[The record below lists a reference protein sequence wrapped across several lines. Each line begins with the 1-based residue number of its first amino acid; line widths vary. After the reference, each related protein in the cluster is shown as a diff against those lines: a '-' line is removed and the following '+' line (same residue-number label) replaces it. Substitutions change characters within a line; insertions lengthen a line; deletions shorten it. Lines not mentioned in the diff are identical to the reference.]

1 MKKIIFAKAVFFL
14 LLLSSMAWSG
24 YKYEAAIMQSC
35 GGRITTS
42 NAYLNTGSDFSD
54 FFTGGT
60 KPSDFTDGN
69 IPWAYIF
76 LLQSNNSSISLNA
89 QTDDMHKFTGWKVVS
104 GASNCSF
111 SDASKASTTLK
122 IKGKCAIKAYRK
134 LTALTLNAGTGGS
147 VSSESNCAI
156 GIGAF
161 EERIDNRYEP
171 TSYPI
176 SSNTYTNCNE
186 VLKATPSTG
195 YRFDKWTITSG
206 SSNCGITHSSE
217 AQAYASIKGSCTI
230 KGTFVKT
237 AVLTVNKNSGGS
249 ISPSGSKTVDVGSK
263 VNISAT
269 PDNSYRFVNWT
280 FSSGSGNCSIAD
292 KNSKSTS
299 ITVNGDCTI
308 KANFKLTRTLTVTAG
323 TGGSVSPTSKVV
335 DNGGT
340 WTITATPNS
349 SYRFT
354 GWSFV
359 SGGSSC
365 TLDDASATST
375 KVKVGGDCTVKASF
389 VRTYTLKLSAGTG
402 GETNFTSKTV
412 DAGSKVDISASIN
425 QYGYRF
431 DKWTSSS
438 TSCTIAD
445 PTSSSTKVTVNG
457 ACTVTASFV
466 QRNTF
471 AIGPNPA
478 DGGTTSPYGYK
489 TVDKGSSNSITA
501 TPKSGYR
508 FDRWGSSST
517 SCLIN
522 NAASASTTVKVSGD
536 CSITANFI
544 KTYNVTVAAGT
555 GGTTSPS
562 ASMSVDLGASMR
574 IAATPES
581 GYRFDKWTSTS
592 ASCVIIN
599 ETSATSFVKVSDDC
613 NVTANFVKTYT
624 LDVYTMSHNGPAF
637 YKSLVVNKGSSN
649 QLVINPNASNY
660 DFDKWVF
667 IDGTTLEETSVSE
680 SVCKIENPT
689 SPTAAKVVVN
699 GDCSVAAK
707 LRMRTIVN
715 VVAEEGGTV
724 SPSGEMQ
731 GHAEEYMNI
740 SAMPNE
746 SYRFLQWVNSA
757 NCRIE
762 DHYNAN
768 TRVLPLSTVGCTVT
782 AKFRKQARIVIN
794 AVENIDIESRDE
806 YVDVGKTINVYPYR
820 SAHDWQF
827 SHFEYISGE
836 QNCPVTINSSKVII
850 TVNGDCEMKPVVVPY
865 FELTE
870 DFKNYF
876 HYFNG
881 EYSSVW
887 VRFHAATEDSTW
899 YYVEFNSPEDYEGI
913 VTNFGTDAWKGNG
926 IDSCVGTMDGLGCY
940 FKSSGKDNYL
950 TVSSQSY
957 YSWPFS
963 VKYSKVSTDYVDVE
977 YDLVGK
983 LVKRPTIDVGHG
995 MKALIKA
1002 DDLTGYVFKEWKL
1015 MDGDCELDSPGNKD
1029 AHVSFVSSRCRYR
1042 AVYEADPAANI
1053 GFEFLTTFN
1062 QQSVQC
1068 GYISMADSTK
1078 MQFHGVAAPRQV
1090 SYVEPSDYTVTYDGD
1105 TLHLYLVGDTV
1116 KLPIANSALRAQY
1129 GADTLWNVVVEISIN
1144 TYLNYYRGVYACMIL
1159 PDGILNGDEH
1169 TLTIYGDYAGK
1180 TLSWEQSGPE
1190 PMYHDPDAPDIIKLS
1205 DMETGSDSIVR
1216 TTEKLKIEVQTQD
1229 FSDDIWTYDAYL
1241 IDVPA
1246 TIGTTLPVKVSCLF
1260 SEDEEILDLTYVGGG
1275 VYSLSNLAKS
1285 EGKAVKGDSVLTCA
1299 TDDMIV
1305 TEFVDPFYKTVTR
1318 DTVTFGD
1325 VVPLEYVFLEEDL
1338 VRDID
1343 SVESTEVSFG
1353 FSLNMVSPTYDKVDT
1368 IIVALFTDLGDTL
1381 WVPAFETEAY
1391 SGVFEGHSSFRFV
1404 TSKKDQKDDL
1414 LDAAM
1419 DLSADTNRA
1428 VIRMQIGKDKSALDS
1443 RDSIVVFYGFI
1454 PADSAEIQDQDKDG
1468 QADFVRVHFAKSIL
1482 QEQLKV
1488 DTLFWGGAEDI
1499 GRGVAE
1505 RDMDISAEGDWIDVT
1520 LESPFGYG
1528 VTGVDSTGRKFV
1540 SISRNTSSA
1549 IQKIY
1554 LSDKVGPVP
1563 VRAVKRPGLKKE
1575 EDFLND
1581 VDVLPLDTL
1590 VVTMSEPVEKT
1601 FGKNKKAWSK
1611 LFQYSEECGSG
1622 KVRPVKLKEEP
1633 KLDKSG
1639 RVWTMVL
1646 PRETDAR
1653 TGYCLMTN
1661 PAASITDEY
1670 GNAPGIGGVVI
1681 EGEDSQIYLYSI
1693 RPYPAISLDTVSAIR
1708 TETQMAYRASVSVFD
1723 NIGNVIAQ
1731 FRTDFGKNGELDD
1744 DGLANP
1750 ENSTHYGYIEWNQR
1764 TKKGRQAGTG
1774 VYIWKIKFLFDDG
1787 HKETRTV
1794 RTGIRRR

>member
-995 MKALIKA
+995 MKALI
-1002 DDLTGYVFKEWKL
+1002 
-1015 MDGDCELDSPGNKD
+1015 
-1029 AHVSFVSSRCRYR
+1029 
-1042 AVYEADPAANI
+1042 AANI

>member
-1 MKKIIFAKAVFFL
+1 MKKIIFTKVIFIF
-14 LLLSSMAWSG
+14 LLLSSMVWSAT
-24 YKYEAAIMQSC
+24 KYDFVVLQSC
-35 GGRITTS
+35 GGKLTSKNGNFTGKNCDRDYSVDAVNTGVSCTAMTSYNSETSLETTTS
-42 NAYLNTGSDFSD
+42 
-54 FFTGGT
+54 
-60 KPSDFTDGN
+60 
-69 IPWAYIF
+69 
-76 LLQSNNSSISLNA
+76 SNR
-89 QTDDMHKFTGWKVVS
+89 KFTGWTVVS
-104 GASNCSF
+104 GNCSF
-111 SDASKASTTLK
+111 TDASKASTKLK
-122 IKGKCAIKAYRK
+122 LKGGGCVVKANRTFVN
-134 LTALTLNAGTGGS
+134 LLTLQAGTGGS
-147 VSSESNCAI
+147 VVGQE
-156 GIGAF
+156 
-161 EERIDNRYEP
+161 
-171 TSYPI
+171 
-176 SSNTYTNCNE
+176 TNCGYEEQSGGGGEGEFARIFPAIEWYGFYDPKYTVN
-186 VLKATPSTG
+186 VSATPNDS
-195 YRFDKWTITSG
+195 YRFVNWTVTSG
-206 SSNCGITHSSE
+206 SGN
-217 AQAYASIKGSCTI
+217 CTI
-230 KGTFVKT
+230 EDKNSKNTTIGVNDKCTVK
-237 AVLTVNKNSGGS
+237 ANFIKIVALTVTASTGGS
-249 ISPSGSKTVDVGSK
+249 VSPTSKKVDVGSK

-269 PDNSYRFVNWT
+269 PNTSYRFVNWT
-280 FSSGSGNCSIAD
+280 FSSGSDKCSIAD

-402 GETNFTSKTV
+402 GETSFTSKTV

-438 TSCTIAD
+438 TNCTVAD
-445 PTSSSTKVTVNG
+445 PTSSLTKVTVNG

-471 AIGPNPA
+471 AIGPNIA
-478 DGGTTSPYGYK
+478 DAGTTSPYGYK

-613 NVTANFVKTYT
+613 DVKANFIKTYT

-926 IDSCVGTMDGLGCY
+926 IDSCVGIMDGLGCY

-1015 MDGDCELDSPGNKD
+1015 MDGDCELDSLGNKD
-1029 AHVSFVSSRCRYR
+1029 AHVLFRSSRCRYR

-1090 SYVEPSDYTVTYDGD
+1090 SYVEMSDYTVTYDGD

-1246 TIGTTLPVKVSCLF
+1246 TIATTLPVKVSCLF
-1260 SEDEEILDLTYVGGG
+1260 SEDEETLDLTHVGGG

-1285 EGKAVKGDSVLTCA
+1285 EGKAVKGDSMLTCA
-1299 TDDMIV
+1299 TNDMIV
-1305 TEFVDPFYKTVTR
+1305 TEFVDPFYKTITR
-1318 DTVTFGD
+1318 DTTTFGD
-1325 VVPLEYVFLEEDL
+1325 VVPVEYVFLEDDL

-1343 SVESTEVSFG
+1343 SVETTEVSFG
-1353 FSLNMVSPTYDKVDT
+1353 FSLNMVSPTYNKVDT

-1404 TSKKDQKDDL
+1404 TSKKELKDDL

-1419 DLSADTNRA
+1419 DLNADTNRA

-1528 VTGVDSTGRKFV
+1528 VTGVDSTGKKFV

-1549 IQKIY
+1549 VQKVY
-1554 LSDKVGPVP
+1554 LFDKVGPVP

-1622 KVRPVKLKEEP
+1622 KVHPVKLKEEP

-1653 TGYCLMTN
+1653 AGYCLMTN
-1661 PAASITDEY
+1661 PAASIADEY

-1693 RPYPAISLDTVSAIR
+1693 RPYPAISLDTLSAIR

>member
-1 MKKIIFAKAVFFL
+1 
-14 LLLSSMAWSG
+14 
-24 YKYEAAIMQSC
+24 MQSC
-35 GGRITTS
+35 GGSITTS
-42 NAYLNTGSDFSD
+42 NAYFNIGTSYSD

-60 KPSDFTDGN
+60 KPSDFTDGKR
-69 IPWAYIF
+69 PGAYIF

-89 QTDDMHKFTGWKVVS
+89 QTDGLHKFLGWKVVS

-111 SDASKASTTLK
+111 TDASKASTTLK
-122 IKGKCAIKAYRK
+122 IKGKCAIKAYRA

-147 VSSESNCAI
+147 VSSESNCTT
-156 GIGAF
+156 GISVY
-161 EERIDNRYEP
+161 EEKISNRYEP
-171 TSYPI
+171 TSYRLT
-176 SSNTYTNCNE
+176 SNTYLECTE
-186 VLKATPSTG
+186 ILKATPSAG
-195 YRFDKWTITSG
+195 YRFDKWTKTSG
-206 SSNCGITHSSE
+206 GSNCKIYDSRQLQTFYDISPENGFAVVE
-217 AQAYASIKGSCTI
+217 GACTI

-402 GETNFTSKTV
+402 GSTNFTSKTV

-457 ACTVTASFV
+457 ACTVTANFV

-471 AIGPNPA
+471 AIGPNIA
-478 DGGTTSPYGYK
+478 DAGTTSPYGYK

-613 NVTANFVKTYT
+613 DVKANFIKTYT

-762 DHYNAN
+762 DRYNAN

-782 AKFRKQARIVIN
+782 AKFRKQARIVIDS
-794 AVENIDIESRDE
+794 VENIDIESRDE

-836 QNCPVTINSSKVII
+836 QNCPVTINSSKVFI

-957 YSWPFS
+957 FSWPFS
-963 VKYSKVSTDYVDVE
+963 VKYSKVPTDYVDVE
-977 YDLVGK
+977 YDLAGK
-983 LVKRPTIDVGHG
+983 IIQRPTIDVGHG
-995 MKALIKA
+995 MNAQIEA
-1002 DDLTGYVFKEWKL
+1002 EDLTGYVFKEWKL
-1015 MDGDCELDSPGNKD
+1015 IDGDCELDSPGNKD
-1029 AHVSFVSSRCRYR
+1029 AHVSFTSSRCRYR

-1053 GFEFLTTFN
+1053 GFEFLTTLN

-1078 MQFHGVAAPRQV
+1078 MQFHGVGAPRQV

-1105 TLHLYLVGDTV
+1105 TLHLYLVGDTI

-1129 GADTLWNVVVEISIN
+1129 GVDTLWDVVVEISIN
-1144 TYLNYYRGVYACMIL
+1144 SYLDYYRGVYACMIL
-1159 PDGILNGDEH
+1159 PDGVLNGDEH

-1205 DMETGSDSIVR
+1205 DMDTGLDSIVR

-1246 TIGTTLPVKVSCLF
+1246 TIATTLPVKVSCLF
-1260 SEDEEILDLTYVGGG
+1260 SEDEETLDLTHVGGG
-1275 VYSLSNLAKS
+1275 VYSLSDLAKS
-1285 EGKAVKGDSVLTCA
+1285 EGKAVKGDSMLTCA
-1299 TDDMIV
+1299 SDDMIV

-1318 DTVTFGD
+1318 DTTTFGD
-1325 VVPLEYVFLEEDL
+1325 VVPLEYVFLEDDL

-1343 SVESTEVSFG
+1343 SVETTEVSFG
-1353 FSLNMVSPTYDKVDT
+1353 FSLNTVSPTYDKVDT

-1404 TSKKDQKDDL
+1404 TSKKELKDDL

-1419 DLSADTNRA
+1419 DLNADTNRV
-1428 VIRMQIGKDKSALDS
+1428 VIRMQIGKDKSALGG

-1505 RDMDISAEGDWIDVT
+1505 RDMDISAEGDWIDVI

-1528 VTGVDSTGRKFV
+1528 VTGVDSTGKKFV

-1549 IQKIY
+1549 VQKVY

-1590 VVTMSEPVEKT
+1590 VVTMSEPIEISKNAKA

-1622 KVRPVKLKEEP
+1622 KVHPVTLKEEP
-1633 KLDKSG
+1633 RLDKSG

-1653 TGYCLMTN
+1653 AGYCLMTN
-1661 PAASITDEY
+1661 PAASIADEY
-1670 GNAPGIGGVVI
+1670 GNAPGVGGVVI

-1693 RPYPAISLDTVSAIR
+1693 RPYPAISLDTLSAIR
-1708 TETQMAYRASVSVFD
+1708 TETQMAYRADVSVFD

-1744 DGLANP
+1744 DDLANP
-1750 ENSTHYGYIEWNQR
+1750 ENSTHFGYIEWNQR
-1764 TKKGRQAGTG
+1764 TKKGRLAGTG